1 MEMRVVVFSGEYD
14 IACIEQLREE
24 LGRLVAMERV
34 ILDFT
39 DVTYIDSTTVGEL
52 VRLHK
57 RRAENL
63 FERETIVVR
72 NRGVQKIF
80 DLLELRKVF
89 RLVATLEEAVDP
101 GVQTTVRRA
110 FCGGPSPD
118 AAPDVTDSETSRSPS

>member
-1 MEMRVVVFSGEYD
+1 METHVVVFSGEYD
-14 IACIEQLREE
+14 IACMEQLREE
-24 LGRLVAMERV
+24 LDRLVAMERV

-80 DLLELRKVF
+80 DVLELRKVF
-89 RLVATLEEAVDP
+89 RLVATLEEAKDP
-101 GVQTTVRRA
+101 GA
-110 FCGGPSPD
+110 PD
-118 AAPDVTDSETSRSPS
+118 ATDSEKSRTPS